1 MYVHAC
7 MRACVCLCMHIQ
19 VLTHAHVK
27 WENCEMYAN
36 YAPDQ
41 ECIIAYYSVV
51 RYIILYYIHS
61 IVYYHT

>member
-1 MYVHAC
+1 
-7 MRACVCLCMHIQ
+7 
-19 VLTHAHVK
+19 
-27 WENCEMYAN
+27 MYAN

-61 IVYYHT
+61 IVYYHTYYHDDSISEYITTNAYHSFTS